1 MKKLRPWKVTLSVVI
16 RQMIKIYVQNYAV
29 LFISHLLL
37 IILKKKIL
45 KLMLGQLRSEIL
57 CITYIYV

>member
-1 MKKLRPWKVTLSVVI
+1 
-16 RQMIKIYVQNYAV
+16 MIKIYVQNYAV